1 MSGGRRSP
9 ALSRRGLLVGGAMA
23 TAWGAAGCSTGSPSG
38 PPAPSTTAT
47 TSPGGGQPTG
57 DLAFAGLAASVEN
70 LLVASY
76 QTALGA
82 AGGGKLGTVPA
93 SLTTLVKTLQ
103 SHHRDHAAAWNAILT
118 AAGLPAVTAVDT
130 TLQASV
136 TQPGLAALK
145 TATGLTQ
152 LAIGLE
158 RIAAATYLEA
168 AQGGLTTTGAVQTSI
183 AIQPVEMQHVAIL
196 EAFLTATPVAASF
209 ASTAGAR
216 TVGDGIA

>member
-1 MSGGRRSP
+1 M
-9 ALSRRGLLVGGAMA
+9 L
-23 TAWGAAGCSTGSPSG
+23 TAWGAAACSTGSPSNT
-38 PPAPSTTAT
+38 PAPSSTST
-47 TSPGGGQPTG
+47 TSPGSDQPTG

-82 AGGGKLGTVPA
+82 AGAGKLGNVPA

-118 AAGLPAVTAVDT
+118 AAGLPAVTAVDAT
-130 TLQASV
+130 MQTSV
-136 TQPGLAALK
+136 AQPQLTSLKSSTALA
-145 TATGLTQ
+145 Q
-152 LAIGLE
+152 LAVGLE

-168 AQGGLTTTGAVQTSI
+168 AQSGLTTTGALQTAI
-183 AIQPVEMQHVAIL
+183 AIHPVEMQHLAIL
-196 EAFLTATPVAASF
+196 AAFVSGTPVPDSF

-216 TVGDGIA
+216 TVGDSIA